1 MKPNF
6 SFYYSDKLI
15 TAESEHVKTPEGIVY
30 ELDKNVTATMIV
42 KEYKEFNA
50 VEWVMYFENAS
61 DSDSLVFSDIKD
73 CHATFPFENI
83 VPLTPGNLRKE
94 GELCVITMKGMV
106 NPNYYRE
113 NDKISATEFSFMNEY
128 LTQGKP
134 KSFCSIGARS
144 SNGMMPF
151 FDITQNNIGYI
162 TAIGWTGDWNA
173 EFIANDEGVET
184 KTGLKETNFYL
195 KPGEKIRTSST
206 LVMEYTDNE
215 DKYNKFRKLMKTHV
229 SHKSHTKTKRDGVMA
244 YEFWGGLN
252 SEELKKRINETKDH
266 GLQFE
271 DLWIDAGW
279 YGDCTN
285 CNEAFTG
292 DWYEHTGEWHVN
304 KRVHPEELQDVSKCA
319 NDAGMKLMLWFEPER
334 AIKST
339 IVPKEHPDW
348 FITSPNDNSYILNY
362 GNEEAL
368 EYVCNLLSDYI
379 EKLNMSCYRQDFNTD
394 LSHYF
399 DIADDENRKGITE
412 IKHIMGM
419 YRVWD
424 YILEK
429 HPDLIIDNCA
439 SGGRRIDIETLK
451 RSIPVLKSDY
461 LCYFN
466 KNPEVLQTHNSN
478 AARYFPYIGCTSKLK
493 NDVYATRSSYSSSIG
508 YAFYSAIFQSMT
520 DEDFVW
526 AKKYT
531 DEYRRIRK
539 YFIHD
544 FYNHATD
551 TFDETAWTVW
561 QYHDSETQSGIVM
574 AFRRCKSPYDQLTVE
589 LKGMDN
595 TTYSYTNLNDE
606 SVITGGNKL
615 KIVLPEKRSSI
626 IYEYKKNN

>member
-6 SFYYSDKLI
+6 SFNYADKLI
-15 TAESEHVKTPEGIVY
+15 TADSSHSKTPDGMVY
-30 ELDKNVTATMIV
+30 ELDKNVTATLIV
-42 KEYKEFNA
+42 KEYKEFDA
-50 VEWVMYFENAS
+50 TEWIMYFENAS
-61 DSDSLVFSDIKD
+61 DADSLIFSDIKD
-73 CHATFPFENI
+73 CHTTLPFEPFP
-83 VPLTPGNLRKE
+83 PLRPGNLRKE

-106 NPNYYRE
+106 SPTYYKE
-113 NDKISATEFSFMNEY
+113 NDQISATEFSFMNEY

-134 KSFCSIGARS
+134 KSFCCLGARS

-151 FDITQNNIGYI
+151 FDITANNSGYI

-173 EFIANDEGVET
+173 EFISNEEGVEI
-184 KTGLKETNFYL
+184 KTGLKQTHFYL

-206 LVMEYTDNE
+206 LVMKYTDKE
-215 DKYNKFRKLMKTHV
+215 DKHNKFRKLMKTHV
-229 SHKSHTKTKRDGVMA
+229 SHKSHTKAERDGVMA
-244 YEFWGGLN
+244 YIFWGGLK
-252 SEELKKRINETKDH
+252 SEEMKKRINEAKQH

-279 YGDCTN
+279 YGDCTK
-285 CNEAFTG
+285 CDEAFTG

-304 KRVHPEELQDVSKCA
+304 KRVHPEELRDVSECA

-334 AIKST
+334 AIKDT

-348 FITSPNDNSYILNY
+348 FITRSNDDSYILNY
-362 GNEEAL
+362 GNEKAL
-368 EYVCNLLSDYI
+368 EYVCNLLSDYV

-394 LSHYF
+394 LSNYF
-399 DIADDENRKGITE
+399 EITDDDNRKGITE

-419 YRVWD
+419 YKVWD

-429 HPDLIIDNCA
+429 HPGLIIDNCA

-478 AARYFPYIGCTSKLK
+478 ASKYLPYIGCTNKFK
-493 NDVYATRSSYSSSIG
+493 NDVYGIRSSYSSSIG
-508 YAFYSAIFQSMT
+508 CAFYSAIFQNMT
-520 DEDFVW
+520 EEDFAW
-526 AKKYT
+526 AKKYS

-539 YFIHD
+539 YFIQD

-595 TTYSYTNLNDE
+595 ATYSYTNLNDE
-606 SVITGGNKL
+606 SVFTGDNKL

-626 IYEYKKNN
+626 IYEYKNV